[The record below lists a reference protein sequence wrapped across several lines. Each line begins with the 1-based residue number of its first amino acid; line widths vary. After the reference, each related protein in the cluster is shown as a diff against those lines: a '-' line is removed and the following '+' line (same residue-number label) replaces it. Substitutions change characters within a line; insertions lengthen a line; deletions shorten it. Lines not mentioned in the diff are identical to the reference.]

1 MAVTTNTINVNSG
14 NANWSR
20 AHVMTALETL
30 FGSSHLNWN
39 SGTQQTG
46 VPVCCLY
53 PGHDGNAIT
62 QNNITTVNSSESRI
76 LGGTSLWGRCGGAAV
91 SWTTG
96 GADAGAVD
104 GKDGYSAIRSVS
116 YTHLTLPTKRIV

>member
-14 NANWSR
+14 NASWTR
-20 AHVMTALETL
+20 AHVMNALETL

-53 PGHDGNAIT
+53 PA
-62 QNNITTVNSSESRI
+62 
-76 LGGTSLWGRCGGAAV
+76 
-91 SWTTG
+91 
-96 GADAGAVD
+96 
-104 GKDGYSAIRSVS
+104 K
-116 YTHLTLPTKRIV
+116 